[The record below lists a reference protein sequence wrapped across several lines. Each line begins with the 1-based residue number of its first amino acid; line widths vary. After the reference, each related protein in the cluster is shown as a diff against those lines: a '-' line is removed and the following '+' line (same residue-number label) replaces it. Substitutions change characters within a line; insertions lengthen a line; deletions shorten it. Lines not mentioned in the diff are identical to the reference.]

1 LLPVGCGCSCGA
13 RTVISSDG
21 GITALADEDYGF
33 VDIIVG

>member
-1 LLPVGCGCSCGA
+1 MV
-13 RTVISSDG
+13 VSSDG